1 MSAAE
6 KVTIVLPSLNP
17 DEKLRLVVEGL
28 SAAGFDDIIIVNDG
42 SDAAHLSNFPSPD
55 EFPNIEI
62 LTHPVNRGKGAALKT
77 AFAHFLATRE
87 GRMGV
92 VTVDG
97 DNQHHALDVLSCAEV
112 LCAIPQNLILGVR
125 DFSGPDVPARSRKG
139 NRITSFVFRAFCGM
153 KISDTQTG
161 LRAIPA
167 VYLPRLI
174 EVEGDRF
181 EYETNMLLEL
191 KRARIKWTE
200 VPIRTV
206 YIEENQTSHFRPI
219 VDSWRIYKLIFKF
232 MLSSGAGCVVDLGV
246 FWLLAQIF
254 GVAKTNFVVYLYT
267 AIARLISSLTN
278 FTLNRKVVFRSGGN
292 VGKTLVRYYA
302 LAIPQLFVSAF
313 LVDWLGY
320 RVLNFDTVVNG
331 AFWMTVIKAIVDVA
345 LFFISFR
352 IQRDWVFRDRE
363 KGNING
369 K

>member
-1 MSAAE
+1 MSAAQ
-6 KVTIVLPSLNP
+6 KVTVVLPSLNP

-28 SAAGFDDIIIVNDG
+28 CAAGFDDIIIVNDG
-42 SDAAHLSNFPSPD
+42 SDAAHLPNFPSPD

-87 GRMGV
+87 GRAGV

-97 DNQHHALDVLSCAEV
+97 DNQHHPADVLACAEV
-112 LCAIPQNLILGVR
+112 LCAIPKNLILGVR

-139 NRITSFVFRAFCGM
+139 NRITSFVFRAFCGLN
-153 KISDTQTG
+153 ISDTQTG

-167 VYLPRLI
+167 VHLPRLM

-191 KRARIKWTE
+191 KRAHIKWTE

-219 VDSWRIYKLIFKF
+219 VDSWRIYKLILKF
-232 MLSSGAGCVVDLGV
+232 ILSSGAGSIVDIGV
-246 FWLLAQIF
+246 FYLLALIF
-254 GVAKTNFVVYLYT
+254 GVASTNLMVYLYT
-267 AIARLISSLTN
+267 AVARLLSSLTN
-278 FTLNRKVVFRSGGN
+278 FTINRNIVFRSSGN

-313 LVDWLGY
+313 FVDWLAY
-320 RVLNFDTVVNG
+320 RVLHFYTSDNG
-331 AFWMTVIKAIVDVA
+331 AFWVTVIKAIVDTL

-352 IQRDWVFRDRE
+352 IQREWVFRDRE
-363 KGNING
+363 KGN
-369 K
+369 